1 MKFYQMMKNANSMIG
16 LVMMDWMTVEVLH
29 TTVVLEISMKI
40 SELTLILMTF
50 LRTLMMQCLVTINI
64 TKILKESKSL
74 NVIIMH
80 V

>member
-1 MKFYQMMKNANSMIG
+1 
-16 LVMMDWMTVEVLH
+16 MTVEVLH